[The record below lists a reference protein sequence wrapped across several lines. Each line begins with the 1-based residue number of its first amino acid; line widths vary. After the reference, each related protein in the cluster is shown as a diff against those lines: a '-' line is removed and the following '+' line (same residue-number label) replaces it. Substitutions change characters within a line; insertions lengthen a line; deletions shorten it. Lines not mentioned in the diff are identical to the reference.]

1 MAGTSYMVTGSEITA
16 SMHHLHTNLSAAV
29 SRSVPVRDASVGWGL
44 CEDVMTWH
52 IYRHQSHSCRCIHRR
67 VPRNPSLSRGGR
79 LWARHMNIKFMM
91 ESGDHGLSF
100 TLGYGTRQE

>member
-1 MAGTSYMVTGSEITA
+1 MAGTSYMVAGSEITA

-52 IYRHQSHSCRCIHRR
+52 IYRHQYHSCRCIPLACTGHGYAWR
-67 VPRNPSLSRGGR
+67 VPDTL
-79 LWARHMNIKFMM
+79 RHMNIEFML
-91 ESGDHGLSF
+91 EPGDHGLRF
-100 TLGYGTRQE
+100 TVVDGNRHE